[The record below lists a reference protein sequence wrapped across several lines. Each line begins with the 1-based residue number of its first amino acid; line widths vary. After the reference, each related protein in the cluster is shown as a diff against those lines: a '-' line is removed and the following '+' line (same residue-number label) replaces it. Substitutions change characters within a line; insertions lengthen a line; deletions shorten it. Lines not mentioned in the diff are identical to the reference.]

1 MILQVDPGLFAD
13 CFGKRAF
20 CIEHGLAAHPL
31 LESEAL
37 AELADTLPSELIEQH
52 RGDVPLLLPGGEA
65 PGLDES
71 PGAIVRGLEENGGW
85 ISLRHVERVPEYAA
99 LVAAAIDD
107 VAPEVERHQGRI
119 SRREGFL
126 FLAARET
133 VTPVHCDPE
142 HNFLLQLRGTK
153 RVSVGEFADPEILQ
167 REMESQHQG
176 GHRNVATLPDTET
189 EFRLEPGVGIYL
201 PPDTP
206 HWVTNGPGV
215 SFALSLPFYTP
226 VTTRG
231 ELVHAFNAWLRRRGR
246 APRPPGQSV
255 IRDRAKATVMRV
267 REAMR
272 RPRA

>member
-1 MILQVDPGLFAD
+1 MLQVDPGDFAS
-13 CFGKRAF
+13 CFSKRAF
-20 CIEHGLAAHPL
+20 LIEHGLANHPL
-31 LESEAL
+31 LGLEAL
-37 AELADTLPSELIEQH
+37 AELADTLPSELVEQH
-52 RGDVPLLLPGGEA
+52 HGDVPLLLPGGEA
-65 PGLDES
+65 PPIDES
-71 PGAIVRGLEENGGW
+71 PGAIVRGLGENGGW
-85 ISLRHVERVPEYAA
+85 ISLRHVERLPEYAA
-99 LVAAAIDD
+99 LVVAAIDD
-107 VAPEVERHQGRI
+107 VAPQVERREGRI

-142 HNFLLQLRGTK
+142 HNFLVQLRGTK
-153 RVSVGEFADPEILQ
+153 RVSVGEFADPEVLQ

-176 GHRNVATLPDTET
+176 GHRNVATLPDTAT
-189 EFRLEPGVGIYL
+189 EFLLEPGVGVYL

-246 APRPPGQSV
+246 SPVPPGQSMV
-255 IRDRAKATVMRV
+255 RDRAKATVMRV
-267 REAMR
+267 RSATHR
-272 RPRA
+272 LRP